1 MALKLL
7 SLIESTRDRLNDYGG
22 DRGAPSAGY
31 YALWQEDDTPCLW
44 KNAEL
49 VGYLKRALRDVAD
62 RVPWE
67 TEGVNADR
75 LGSLHRPKVTAGNSQ
90 VALSASILSVEQV
103 RLVSSGELLTKT
115 ESSRLAA
122 LNGSDAWTTETG
134 TPTHYLEPRT
144 GILRL
149 YPIPVIADELRLVV
163 KRRSLAQFEW
173 SEVASESTPTL
184 ELADVPDDLE
194 EALVVAVC
202 RQAYLKR
209 DAETYDPNASRECE
223 RMLIDLLGPPVSWR
237 QKEARRHNANL
248 DMAIR
253 PAMPKRYAET
263 RFEDD

>member
-7 SLIESTRDRLNDYGG
+7 SLIESTRDRLDDYGG
-22 DRGAPSAGY
+22 DRGAPSPGY
-31 YALWQEDDTPCLW
+31 YARWQEDDAPCLW

-67 TEGVNADR
+67 TAG
-75 LGSLHRPKVTAGNSQ
+75 HRRRVTAGNPQ

-103 RLVSSGELLTKT
+103 RLVSSGNLLTKT
-115 ESSRLAA
+115 ESARLSASR
-122 LNGSDAWTTETG
+122 GGEAWTAETG
-134 TPTHYLEPRT
+134 TPTHYLEPQT

-173 SEVASESTPTL
+173 SDVASEATPTL
-184 ELADVPDDLE
+184 ELADVSDDLE

-202 RQAYLKR
+202 RQAYLKH
-209 DAETYDPNASRECE
+209 DADTYDPNASREYE
-223 RMLIDLLGPPVSWR
+223 RMLTDLLGPPVSWR
-237 QKEARRHNANL
+237 QKEARRYNANL
-248 DMAIR
+248 DTAIR